1 MAGIDNLGG
10 YGQFT
15 SAAKAAGGVDRLIS
29 SLEKTAMSNAASGLR
44 AQGAVLGVL
53 GTCGLLGA
61 VGGLRHWH
69 NQRKQAKS
77 ATQEAARAEL
87 RDALN
92 LTPDT
97 LVCRV
102 DVEGCEDV
110 GGFGG
115 ELGLGGDGVAGDGD
129 LDALEG
135 FEGVDDLLDRGPGGV
150 LEVAGDGQ

>member
-61 VGGLRHWH
+61 VGGLRH
-69 NQRKQAKS
+69 
-77 ATQEAARAEL
+77 
-87 RDALN
+87 
-92 LTPDT
+92 
-97 LVCRV
+97 
-102 DVEGCEDV
+102 
-110 GGFGG
+110 
-115 ELGLGGDGVAGDGD
+115 
-129 LDALEG
+129 
-135 FEGVDDLLDRGPGGV
+135 
-150 LEVAGDGQ
+150 